1 MQIDREEIVQMTEEH
16 GGDWGINHVRR
27 VLELIEMVGEEI
39 EYDKDVI
46 WVATHLHDWGAY
58 KHWAQEGVDH
68 AERSAQVAAAF
79 LTARD
84 YPEDF
89 KARVLE
95 CIACHHQCDAGN
107 SIEAQLLF
115 DADALDFFGPVGVL
129 RIFSKSFKNLA
140 AALKKSKMKRETLP
154 PQLLLE
160 KTRELAAPRLAEMDA
175 LFASFERDTFGHF

>member
-1 MQIDREEIVQMTEEH
+1 MEINKQEITALTVEY

-27 VLELIEMVGEEI
+27 VMTLIEMVADGI
-39 EYDKDVI
+39 EYDKELI
-46 WVATHLHDWGAY
+46 WVATHLHDWGGY
-58 KHWAQEGVDH
+58 KHWAREGVDH
-68 AERSAQVAAAF
+68 AERSTQVAEQF
-79 LTARD
+79 LTDRE

-89 KARVLE
+89 KAHVLE
-95 CIACHHQCDAGN
+95 CIACHHNCDRSN

-175 LFASFERDTFGHF
+175 LFASFERDTFGYF

>member
-1 MQIDREEIVQMTEEH
+1 MEINKEEIVAMTVEH

-27 VLELIEMVGEEI
+27 VMTLIEMIGEGI

-68 AERSAQVAAAF
+68 AERSGQVTEQF
-79 LTARD
+79 LTERE

-89 KARVLE
+89 KTRVLE
-95 CIACHHQCDAGN
+95 CITCHHKCDVSN

-129 RIFSKSFKNLA
+129 RIFSKSFKNLDS
-140 AALKKSKMKRETLP
+140 ALKKSKMKRETLP

-175 LFASFERDTFGHF
+175 LLASFERDTFGHF